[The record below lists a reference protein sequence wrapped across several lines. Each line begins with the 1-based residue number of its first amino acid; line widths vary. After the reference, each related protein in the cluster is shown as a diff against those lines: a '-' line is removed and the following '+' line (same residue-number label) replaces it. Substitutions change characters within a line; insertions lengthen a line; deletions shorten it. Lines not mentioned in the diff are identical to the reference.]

1 MADSVSSIPSIGGPA
16 ITGLEPVRKCPNGR
30 IPNALKSQML
40 VVNTSVLCNDAPD
53 SSVFDPLPLLAHS
66 FSDSAS
72 SGRPF
77 ARSIK
82 RVADIFISLTTLIAL
97 SPLLLLIAVLIKW
110 TMGGPIL
117 FAHCRVGLRGQ
128 KFGCLKFRTMIEASD
143 TALAELLKND
153 PVSLCEWRQTR
164 KLRRDP
170 RITPL
175 GHILRRSSLDE
186 LPQLINVLRGE
197 MSCVGPRPVVEDE
210 LAHYGK
216 SVAYYKQMKPGL
228 TGLWQVSGRS
238 SVGYNRRVAFDR
250 YYARHW
256 SLMLDVSILAR
267 TIPAV
272 FRYDDAA

>member
-1 MADSVSSIPSIGGPA
+1 MADSASPIPSISRPA
-16 ITGLEPVRKCPNGR
+16 ITGLEPARKIANGRMPNG
-30 IPNALKSQML
+30 LKSQMR
-40 VVNTSVLCNDAPD
+40 VVNTSILRNDAPD
-53 SSVFDPLPLLAHS
+53 SSVFDPLPLLERS

-82 RVADIFISLTTLIAL
+82 RVADICISLTTLITL
-97 SPLLLLIAVLIKW
+97 SPLLLLIALLIKS

-117 FAHCRVGLRGQ
+117 FAHIRVGLSGQ

-143 TALAELLKND
+143 TALDELFKND

-210 LAHYGK
+210 LAHYGR

-250 YYARHW
+250 YYARRW

-272 FRYDDAA
+272 LRYNDAA